1 MIMKTTMMIFDFFWS
16 LNSEDE
22 TRQQQISGKQPK
34 IRHRISFNRWGVTDD
49 LSGRLSS
56 DDQPP
61 LFSPLVP
68 PPPSSSSL
76 FFFFSRSS
84 LFLPPSDLQ
93 TLP

>member
-68 PPPSSSSL
+68 PPPFLFLSLLLLFSL
-76 FFFFSRSS
+76 FP
-84 LFLPPSDLQ
+84 LFASF
-93 TLP
+93 